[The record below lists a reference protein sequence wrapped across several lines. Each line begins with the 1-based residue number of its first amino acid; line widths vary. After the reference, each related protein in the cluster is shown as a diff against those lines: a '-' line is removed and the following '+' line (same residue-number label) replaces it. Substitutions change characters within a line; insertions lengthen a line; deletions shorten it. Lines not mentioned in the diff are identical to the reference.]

1 MLTPNLKSNWLNK
14 MLWALFGLLMLSTIP
29 IMGQDISVANA
40 TDKISDVALPTAVF
54 TVWPEEGEPPL
65 TVTLDA
71 SNSQG
76 NILEYKW
83 TTDNGQVAFGQNAT
97 LTFNS
102 PGIYTITLTVTDN
115 DGVTRV
121 AQQEIWLGLPGDG
134 GAELPGEP
142 PIAHFTVSS
151 NSGPAPLS
159 ITLDASDSFDPDG
172 VITDYDWSISDGR
185 TLTRRVVTLVFEKAG
200 NYTISLV
207 VTDEGGRSSRPAQQT
222 VTVDKIQPLSQSQT
236 ISVANAHWK
245 VLTNRSQIVS
255 LSLSADNKTLWV
267 GTSGGL
273 EQRDAETRQL
283 LNLLT
288 SASGLPGNGIGTLL
302 PDGKG
307 GLWVATLDGLA
318 YHNALGEWTTF
329 NTENSGLPNDYI
341 YALLLDGHG
350 GLWIATW
357 GAGLVHRS
365 ATGEWRVFNT
375 DNSALPHNRLTTLHS
390 DDNGGI
396 WIGTWEG
403 GLAHRNASGEWHL
416 FNTENSGLPDNHIN
430 TLLSDN
436 LGGIWIGTWGGG
448 LAQYNA
454 TGEWHIFNMANSEL
468 PSNAVNTLLSD
479 GQGGLWIGCNWKG
492 LEGMI
497 YPGGLAHRN
506 AAGEWQIFNTDNS
519 GLPDNGVN
527 ALLLDNKGGLWV
539 GTSAFSGKEGL
550 AYRTVTGDWDI
561 LKTDLSGLPSNEIN
575 TLIEDNNGGLW
586 IGTAALDQGGGHLA
600 HYTAANEWHLAD
612 NAPNPEIKTLL
623 SDNNGGIWI
632 GTWGSGIIHRN
643 ATGER
648 VIFNTENSA
657 LPSNHITSLISDSQ
671 GGLWIG
677 TSAFL
682 TEGGLAHRDASGNWR
697 IFKTNNSD
705 LPDNNIYA
713 LLADDNQGI
722 WIGTLHGLAHHS
734 ATGEWRV
741 FNQDNSGLP
750 DNQIKVL
757 LSDNKKGILVGTHKG
772 GLAHRTANGDW
783 RIFNTDNS
791 EMPHNEIKSLLSD
804 DNDGLWIGT
813 WGGGLVHYTANN
825 EWIVFTTSN
834 SSLPDDY
841 INTLLSDGKGGLWI
855 GSWGLAHLS
864 FDQTLTGDLSGKRAT
879 LLIYPESRQG
889 NIKHLTS
896 EKIAGYAYQALSDR
910 YYRHDDIYFL
920 AYKPDIDV
928 NGDYQSDTN
937 VVVDA
942 PITFFEKASGT
953 TTRSLTSEDI
963 RQAFNWAKAKGAL
976 NQPLLVTFIADGLS
990 DGKLL
995 LNPETQEALNA
1006 TELATIIEDYQQ
1018 TTENEVIV
1026 IIEASYA
1033 GTMISHLA
1041 PPNRPLTRIIIT
1053 STRADQPTLHSNV
1066 LGEDAFTKRYFKA
1079 LRRGSN
1085 FWEAFHQV
1093 SSELLPQTPQI
1104 DDDNRGGRLAKQ
1116 MCLNGCFSLRPEKTV
1131 YHDGE
1136 TARITLPQL
1145 PAGKVAYVLIGFP
1158 DGQTMLNLKNKND
1171 FTTYEETSLSAWQG
1185 SEALV
1190 IEWPITADLQ
1200 RGEYRLYLLRVK
1212 TGVEPLSHPEFWEL
1226 NVGSVTIE

>member
-468 PSNAVNTLLSD
+468 PSNALNTLLSD

-879 LLIYPESRQG
+879 LLIYPESRRG

-937 VVVDA
+937 VVDA